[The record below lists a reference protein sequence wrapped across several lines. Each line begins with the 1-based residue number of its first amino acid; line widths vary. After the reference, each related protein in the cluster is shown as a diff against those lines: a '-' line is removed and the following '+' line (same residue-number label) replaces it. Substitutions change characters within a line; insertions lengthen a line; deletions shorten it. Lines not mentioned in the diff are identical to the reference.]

1 MWCTGGIYRCWA
13 SFERAL
19 EVGHP
24 GVEINISRNM
34 GFESLAS
41 RAGHGRVCDLEC
53 GLILEF
59 RNTGPWRG

>member
-1 MWCTGGIYRCWA
+1 M
-13 SFERAL
+13 S
-19 EVGHP
+19 HP

-34 GFESLAS
+34 GFESLVS
-41 RAGHGRVCDLEC
+41 RAGHGRVRDLEC